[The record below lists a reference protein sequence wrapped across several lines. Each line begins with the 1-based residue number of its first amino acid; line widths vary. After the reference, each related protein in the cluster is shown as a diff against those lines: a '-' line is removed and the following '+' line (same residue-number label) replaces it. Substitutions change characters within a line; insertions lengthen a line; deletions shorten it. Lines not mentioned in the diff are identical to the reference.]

1 MDLAG
6 KRLIFCLFFAATT
19 LVTPAMA
26 AAQQQ
31 PVTREDIENRRQEI
45 VVTAMKLTDD
55 KQKAAF
61 LEIYV
66 PYQEKLMAILKGR
79 KKLIEQF
86 VDEEKNGVI
95 SDAEASKILRSSLG
109 LDGQQLHAESTYV
122 DQLKKIMPVEQAL
135 RAYQIETRLNALY
148 VAAIAEVVPLVK

>member
-1 MDLAG
+1 MLKKQLDPKERLEMNLAG
-6 KRLIFCLFFAATT
+6 KRLIFCLFFAAAA
-19 LVTPAMA
+19 LIAPAMA

-55 KQKAAF
+55 KQKAKF

-79 KKLIEQF
+79 RKLIEQF
-86 VDEEKNGVI
+86 ADEEKNGVI
-95 SDAEASKILRSSLG
+95 SDAEASKLLKSSFALDWKQLR
-109 LDGQQLHAESTYV
+109 AESDYV
-122 DQLKKIMPVEQAL
+122 DQLKEIMPVEQAL
-135 RAYQIETRLNALY
+135 RA
-148 VAAIAEVVPLVK
+148 

>member
-1 MDLAG
+1 MSLAG
-6 KRLIFCLFFAATT
+6 KRLIFSLFFAATT
-19 LVTPAMA
+19 LIMPAMA

-45 VVTAMKLTDD
+45 VVAAMKLTDD
-55 KQKAAF
+55 KQKDAF

-79 KKLIEQF
+79 RKLIEQF

-95 SDAEASKILRSSLG
+95 SDAEASKILKSSFA
-109 LDGQQLHAESTYV
+109 LDWQELRAESTYV

>member
-1 MDLAG
+1 MNLAG
-6 KRLIFCLFFAATT
+6 KRLIFCLFFAAAT
-19 LVTPAMA
+19 LVAPVMA

-31 PVTREDIENRRQEI
+31 TVTREDIENRRQEI
-45 VVTAMKLTDD
+45 VVAAMKITDD
-55 KQKAAF
+55 KQKDAF

-66 PYQEKLMAILKGR
+66 PYQEKLMNILKGR
-79 KKLIEQF
+79 KKLIAQF

-95 SDAEASKILRSSLG
+95 SDAEASKILRSSLE
-109 LDGQQLHAESTYV
+109 LDGQQLQAERTYV

-148 VAAIAEVVPLVK
+148 VAAISEVVPLVK